1 MPIPRILALWSAPR
15 CRSTAFSRMIAERG
29 DFRVVH
35 EPFSQ
40 LSDFGEAEV
49 GEHIVRSEYE
59 LIHALFLLAGRG
71 PVFFKDTTDFR
82 YPGVLTN
89 HRLLTEVTH
98 TFIIRDPAR
107 AIASHYQLNPRLS
120 RDEVG
125 FSRLSEIFDA
135 VTVATG
141 RTPVVI
147 DADELVAD
155 PAGLVRAYCLRLDM
169 PFLPEALQ
177 WSPGMRDDWRKTSRW
192 HTATSVTSGF
202 QAERSD
208 QTDEITPN
216 LVLREYLAFHTP
228 YYERLRAVRLRP
240 AVAAS

>member
-1 MPIPRILALWSAPR
+1 MPIPSILSLWSAPR

-49 GEHIVRSEYE
+49 AEHTVRSEDE
-59 LIHALFLLAGRG
+59 LIDALFQLAGRG
-71 PVFFKDTTDFR
+71 PLFFKDTTDFR
-82 YPGVLTN
+82 YPVVLTN
-89 HRLLTEVTH
+89 HRFLTEVTH

-107 AIASHYQLNPRLS
+107 AIASHYRLNPRLS

-135 VTVATG
+135 VAAATG
-141 RTPVVI
+141 RTPVVV

-155 PAGLVRAYCLRLDM
+155 PAAVVRAYCLRLDM

-177 WSPGMRDDWRKTSRW
+177 WSPDMREDWRKTSRW
-192 HTATSVTSGF
+192 HADTSTTSGF
-202 QAERSD
+202 QAESGE
-208 QTDEITPN
+208 QADEVTPN
-216 LVLREYLAFHTP
+216 VVLREYLAYHTP
-228 YYERLRAVRLRP
+228 YYERLRAIRLRP
-240 AVAAS
+240 VPSAR

>member
-1 MPIPRILALWSAPR
+1 MPIPRILSLWSAPR

-49 GEHIVRSEYE
+49 GEHIVRSEHE
-59 LIHALFLLAGRG
+59 LIHALFLLAGHD

-89 HRLLTEVTH
+89 HRFLTEVAH

-125 FSRLSEIFDA
+125 FKRLSEIFDA

-141 RTPVVI
+141 STPVVI
-147 DADELVAD
+147 DADEFKPAAGETLHDVLVKI
-155 PAGLVRAYCLRLDM
+155 CS
-169 PFLPEALQ
+169 EI
-177 WSPGMRDDWRKTSRW
+177 RK
-192 HTATSVTSGF
+192 
-202 QAERSD
+202 
-208 QTDEITPN
+208 
-216 LVLREYLAFHTP
+216 
-228 YYERLRAVRLRP
+228 
-240 AVAAS
+240 AA